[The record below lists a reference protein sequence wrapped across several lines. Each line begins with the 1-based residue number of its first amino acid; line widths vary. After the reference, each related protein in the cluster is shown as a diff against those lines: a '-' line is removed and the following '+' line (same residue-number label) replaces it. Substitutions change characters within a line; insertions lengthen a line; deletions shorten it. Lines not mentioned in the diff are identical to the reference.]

1 MWKFIPNV
9 EKPKPVLKQSE
20 AEKRKYQLEYEK
32 NKRQRKFQSD
42 CSVKSW
48 LQESENGLLC
58 SVCVNFSNERD
69 SMFIKGC
76 QSYNIDSINKHKITK
91 SHEKSMFVDLYKKN
105 PGPLKIMLG
114 P

>member
-42 CSVKSW
+42 WSEKFPW

-76 QSYNIDSINKHKITK
+76 QSYKIDSINKHK
-91 SHEKSMFVDLYKKN
+91 
-105 PGPLKIMLG
+105 
-114 P
+114 